1 MRSEAAV
8 FAYVFRKWTK
18 TDPFSHAIDEIYNP
32 LFYLSF
38 AMKNGEESNLLS
50 MITIKP
56 VVIPTQR
63 RRDGTYNIKIRIT
76 YKRRYRILSTHLNAA
91 PNEVSRTGQLRSSMN
106 YLKANAIVM
115 EMYKLI
121 SDLDYFTLTAMDVD
135 DIVSLIGTKLFVHKD
150 RFELDFFDF
159 ADRFIRRKCPGT
171 AAAYRTAVNAFRRFT
186 GRDSLDINSI
196 NVLMLRQFM
205 RSLDDGTRKV
215 PGAAAYSYITR
226 IKTIFAAAQD
236 EYNDED
242 NGHFNIPKN
251 PFAKLRIRQVPM
263 VARISKSPDFIR
275 KIIGYDGPC
284 TKTERLALDVF
295 LLSFGLMGMNA
306 ADMME
311 APPLRGNVLVYN
323 RKKTRS
329 RRADNA
335 EMRVRIEPCLEALVA
350 RYADPEGEYAFCFC
364 RRFSNALYFSQ
375 TVRRGLISWAKKNGE
390 EPFTLYSARHSW
402 ATIARS
408 SLCNIDKATIDECLC
423 HVNQGM
429 KMADIYIEKD
439 WSVLWDAN
447 QKVLRMF
454 Y

>member
-1 MRSEAAV
+1 
-8 FAYVFRKWTK
+8 
-18 TDPFSHAIDEIYNP
+18 
-32 LFYLSF
+32 
-38 AMKNGEESNLLS
+38 MKDRENCTLLT

-63 RRDGTYNIKIRIT
+63 RRDGSYNIKIRIT
-76 YKRRYRILSTHLNAA
+76 YKRKYRILSTHLTAA
-91 PNEVSRTGQLRSSMN
+91 PGEVSKSGRLRSSIN

-135 DIVSLIGTKLFVHKD
+135 DIVSLIGKKLFARPE
-150 RFELDFFDF
+150 RFELDFFDY
-159 ADRFIRRKCPGT
+159 ADRLIQGKCAGT
-171 AAAYRTAVNAFRRFT
+171 AAAYRTAVNAFRRFL
-186 GRDSLDINSI
+186 GEDSLDINAI
-196 NVLMLRQFM
+196 NVLMLRKFM
-205 RSLDDGTRKV
+205 KSLDATDRKV

-226 IKTIFAAAQD
+226 LKTIYCAAQE

-242 NGHFNIPKN
+242 NGHFCIPKN

-275 KIIGYDGPC
+275 KIIRYDGLC
-284 TKTERLALDVF
+284 TRTERMALDVF
-295 LLSFGLMGMNA
+295 ILSFGLMGMNA

-311 APPLRGNVLVYN
+311 VRAPRGSVLVYN

-329 RRADNA
+329 RRADGA
-335 EMRVRIEPCLEALVA
+335 EMRVRIEPCIQALAA
-350 RYADPEGEYAFCFC
+350 RYADPEGEYAFGFC
-364 RRFSNALYFSQ
+364 RRYGSALYFSQ
-375 TVRRGLISWAKKNGE
+375 AVRRGLISWAEKNGE

-408 SLCNIDKATIDECLC
+408 ALCGIDKATIDECLC

-447 QKVLRMF
+447 QKVLRLF